1 MAAGG
6 YALVYGGQILIAAS
20 AEMATAGR
28 VALEGC
34 KTNPAL
40 YLNNVG
46 IFVADTVAPEAA
58 IGTGVLAAGTVK
70 VLGNTKEGA
79 KNLAEGLSN
88 TSKPLLRNAKPD
100 TDAVASLIENEKL
113 YAGKGA
119 TELEKP
125 TQAWG
130 GYLDAEKAVQQ
141 SAAMKQQVMDVRAG
155 LPSALRRE
163 GNVAVANISVEG
175 LPSQVSAH
183 SRIDAPT
190 LAQAAQ
196 DIVGKSSGIFT
207 TQTLPNKAGAMIP
220 RATDSEAKILDNIAQ
235 KLGNNTFAKGTVN
248 IFTERPACASCLSVV
263 DQFKVKY
270 PNIQVNVL
278 DNNGIVLRPPRKN

>member
-1 MAAGG
+1 
-6 YALVYGGQILIAAS
+6 
-20 AEMATAGR
+20 
-28 VALEGC
+28 
-34 KTNPAL
+34 
-40 YLNNVG
+40 
-46 IFVADTVAPEAA
+46 
-58 IGTGVLAAGTVK
+58 
-70 VLGNTKEGA
+70 
-79 KNLAEGLSN
+79 
-88 TSKPLLRNAKPD
+88 
-100 TDAVASLIENEKL
+100 
-113 YAGKGA
+113 
-119 TELEKP
+119 
-125 TQAWG
+125 
-130 GYLDAEKAVQQ
+130 
-141 SAAMKQQVMDVRAG
+141 MDVRAG

-175 LPSQVSAH
+175 LPSQMSAH

-196 DIVGKSSGIFT
+196 GIVGKSSGIFT

-263 DQFKVKY
+263 DQFRAKY